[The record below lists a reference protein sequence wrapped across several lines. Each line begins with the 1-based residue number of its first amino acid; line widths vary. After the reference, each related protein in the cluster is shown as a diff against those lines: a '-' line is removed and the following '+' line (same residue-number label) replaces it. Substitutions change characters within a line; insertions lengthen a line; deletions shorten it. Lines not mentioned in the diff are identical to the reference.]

1 MSMTT
6 EAAVK
11 AGQAALV
18 TGASSGIG
26 ADIARQL
33 AQRGINVILV
43 ARRRERLEALATEL
57 EAFAVQTLVLECDLA
72 DRAQLNGL
80 MARTA
85 QWLQLQALT
94 LTILVNNAGTG
105 VWDWFENQSREVSQ
119 RDIDLNVTALTT
131 LSHDFVAIARAH
143 QQPSHILN
151 IASLAAL
158 LPTPR
163 YVVYSSTK
171 AYVKRFSEIL
181 DYELRETNIS
191 VTCTCP
197 GGVLTEFIQRA
208 GQELKGETGMMA
220 SMDVAR
226 LAVQAMFAG
235 QVVHVP
241 GALNKFSALVRF
253 LPRSLKIRLV
263 EKSMLVTVRDK

>member
-1 MSMTT
+1 MATRVIAS
-6 EAAVK
+6 K
-11 AGQAALV
+11 APQAALV

-43 ARRRERLEALATEL
+43 ARRRERLEDLAAELDALG
-57 EAFAVQTLVLECDLA
+57 VQSLVLECDLA
-72 DRAQLNGL
+72 DRTQLNGL
-80 MARTA
+80 MARA
-85 QWLQLQALT
+85 EQWLHEQALV

-105 VWDWFENQSREVSQ
+105 VWDWFENQSREASQ

-131 LSHDFVAIARAH
+131 LSHDFVAIAKAH

-158 LPTPR
+158 LPPPR
-163 YVVYSSTK
+163 YAVYSSTK

-181 DYELRETNIS
+181 EYELSQTNIS
-191 VTCTCP
+191 VTCSCP
-197 GGVLTEFIQRA
+197 GGVLTEFIERA
-208 GQELKGETGMMA
+208 GQELKGETGMMT
-220 SMDVAR
+220 STDVAR

-235 QVVHVP
+235 QVVHIP
-241 GALNKFSALVRF
+241 GALNKVSALARF
-253 LPRSLKIRLV
+253 LPRRLQMRLV
-263 EKSMLVTVRDK
+263 EKSMLVTVQEK